1 MPGRLIPNFVRG
13 SGSLHSSV
21 SSTPIHSNA
30 SSTTSVNEIITHATG
45 PKKPFSGHG
54 TPDRARSPERRLSFS
69 MDHLIHPH
77 RDHSKDKDKRKS
89 LARAGRSKE
98 RITRE
103 ELAAPPVKLDV
114 LVESPPLVCYGNPS
128 NSTGALF
135 SGRLRVNVT
144 ELAGEVILNHF
155 DVRLVSKTTTKK
167 PVSSHCPNC
176 QTRTDEL
183 TRWNFLTEALHLKS
197 GQHDFPF
204 SYLFPGHLPATCN
217 GALGQVEYYLLA
229 QAQSIVGEEFTL
241 KMPLNLRRALLPGND
256 KSSIRI
262 FPPTNLTGRIVLPS
276 VVHPI
281 GNFPVEMTLSGVV
294 DKGDETQTRW
304 RLRKMM
310 WRIEEHQ
317 KIVSTACQKHSHKI
331 GGEGKGVL
339 HQETRIIGHN
349 EEKSGWKTDFDTAGG
364 EISMQF
370 DASINPTNNPVCDM
384 EAPGGLEVKHNLV
397 IELIVAEEFCPNR
410 NTRLITP
417 TGAARVLRMQF
428 NLNVTERSGLGI
440 SWDEEMPPV
449 YEDVPASPPGYTKPD
464 DTRSVM
470 EDYTGSPLPLP
481 EYEDLERME
490 SLRLDSDST
499 HSSNQSIP
507 SIRGRRGF
515 TADDLMTEQ
524 TPPPSEPA
532 SRAVSRAPSVD
543 SSRE

>member
-21 SSTPIHSNA
+21 SSTPIHSNS
-30 SSTTSVNEIITHATG
+30 SSTTSVNEIHHG
-45 PKKPFSGHG
+45 HGHKKPANS
-54 TPDRARSPERRLSFS
+54 TPDRARSPERRLSFH

-77 RDHSKDKDKRKS
+77 RDHSKEKRRSMGKS
-89 LARAGRSKE
+89 ARSKE
-98 RITRE
+98 RLGKE
-103 ELAAPPVKLDV
+103 ELAPPSAKMEV
-114 LVESPPLVCYGNPS
+114 LVESPPLVCYGTPAT
-128 NSTGALF
+128 STGALF
-135 SGRLRVNVT
+135 SGRLRFAISEVIGNVT
-144 ELAGEVILNHF
+144 LSQF
-155 DVRLVSKTTTKK
+155 DAQLVSKTTTKK
-167 PVSSHCPNC
+167 PVSNHCASC
-176 QTRTDEL
+176 GTRTEEL
-183 TRWNFLTEALHLKS
+183 NKWNFLTEDLPLSA
-197 GQHDFPF
+197 GTHDFPF
-204 SYLFPGHLPATCN
+204 SYLFPGNVPASCN
-217 GALGQVEYYLLA
+217 GSLGQIEYYLLA
-229 QAQSIVGEEFTL
+229 HAKSTTGEEFNVKL
-241 KMPLNLRRALLPGND
+241 PLNVRRALIPGND

-281 GNFPVEMTLSGVV
+281 GQFPVEMTLSGVV
-294 DKGDETQTRW
+294 DKGEETQTRW

-317 KIVSTACQKHSHKI
+317 KIVSTACQKHTHKI

-364 EISMQF
+364 EIGMQF
-370 DASINPTNNPVCDM
+370 EASINPTTNPVCDM

-449 YEDVPASPPGYTKPD
+449 YEDVPASPPGYFKLD
-464 DTRSVM
+464 DNRSVI
-470 EDYTGSPLPLP
+470 EDYHGSPLPLP
-481 EYEDLERME
+481 DYEDLERLD

-499 HSSNQSIP
+499 HSSNQST
-507 SIRGRRGF
+507 RGHVRF
-515 TADDLMTEQ
+515 TLDDLVTNS
-524 TPPPSEPA
+524 PGPSAPA
-532 SRAVSRAPSVD
+532 SRAPSIAPSVD
-543 SSRE
+543 SSRQ

>member
-13 SGSLHSSV
+13 SSSLHSSV
-21 SSTPIHSNA
+21 TSTPIHSNA
-30 SSTTSVNEIITHATG
+30 SSTVSVNEIPGHHGAKKSKSAHA
-45 PKKPFSGHG
+45 

-77 RDHSKDKDKRKS
+77 RDHSKEKRRS
-89 LARAGRSKE
+89 LGRPGRSKE
-98 RITRE
+98 RLSRDEQALPT
-103 ELAAPPVKLDV
+103 AKLEV
-114 LVESPPLVCYGNPS
+114 LVESPPLVCYGPPA

-135 SGRLRVNVT
+135 SGRLRIAIAEMVGDVT
-144 ELAGEVILNHF
+144 LTQF
-155 DVRLVSKTTTKK
+155 DVRLVSKTSTKK
-167 PVSSHCPNC
+167 PVSNHCPNC
-176 QTRTDEL
+176 ATRTDEL
-183 TRWNFLTEALHLKS
+183 TQWNFLTENLPLKA
-197 GQHDFPF
+197 GDHDFPF
-204 SYLFPGHLPATCN
+204 SYLFPGHLPATCS
-217 GALGQVEYYLLA
+217 GALGQVEYFLMA
-229 QAQSIVGEEFTL
+229 HAKSTAGEDFNL

-317 KIVSTACQKHSHKI
+317 KIVSTACQKHAHKI

-364 EISMQF
+364 EIGLQF
-370 DASINPTNNPVCDM
+370 DASINPTTSPVCDT

-428 NLNVTERSGLGI
+428 NLHVTERSGLGI

-449 YEDVPASPPGYTKPD
+449 YENVPASPPGYTKLD
-464 DTRSVM
+464 DSNSVM
-470 EDYTGSPLPLP
+470 EDYHGSPLPLP
-481 EYEDLERME
+481 DYDELERME

-499 HSSNQSIP
+499 HSSNQST
-507 SIRGRRGF
+507 RGHVRF
-515 TADDLMTEQ
+515 TVDDLVTGQ
-524 TPPPSEPA
+524 SPAPSEPA
-532 SRAVSRAPSVD
+532 SRIASLAPSVD
-543 SSRE
+543 SSRQ

>member
-13 SGSLHSSV
+13 SGSLNSSV
-21 SSTPIHSNA
+21 SSTPAHSNA
-30 SSTTSVNEIITHATG
+30 SSTVSVNEIPHVG
-45 PKKPFSGHG
+45 SKKPAHA

-69 MDHLIHPH
+69 MDHLIHQH
-77 RDHSKDKDKRKS
+77 RDHSKEKRRS
-89 LARAGRSKE
+89 LGRAGRSKD
-98 RITRE
+98 R
-103 ELAAPPVKLDV
+103 LSKDDMAQPSAKLEV
-114 LVESPPLVCYGNPS
+114 LVESPPLVCYGPPA

-135 SGRLRVNVT
+135 SGRLRIVLAEQVAEVT
-144 ELAGEVILNHF
+144 LSQF
-155 DVRLVSKTTTKK
+155 DVRLVSKTSTKK
-167 PVSSHCPNC
+167 PVSTHCPSC
-176 QTRTDEL
+176 ATRTDEL
-183 TRWNFLTEALHLKS
+183 TRWNFLTENLHLKT
-197 GQHDFPF
+197 GEHDFPF

-217 GALGQVEYYLLA
+217 GALGQVEYFLLA
-229 QAQSIVGEEFTL
+229 HAKSTTGEEFSL
-241 KMPLNLRRALLPGND
+241 KMPLSLRRALIPGND

-281 GNFPVEMTLSGVV
+281 GKFPVDMTLSGVV

-317 KIVSTACQKHSHKI
+317 KIVSTACQKHAHKI
-331 GGEGKGVL
+331 GGESKGVL

-349 EEKSGWKTDFDTAGG
+349 EEKNGWKTDFDTAGG
-364 EISMQF
+364 EIGMQF
-370 DASINPTNNPVCDM
+370 EASINPTTNPVCDT

-428 NLNVTERSGLGI
+428 NLHVTERSGLGI

-449 YEDVPASPPGYTKPD
+449 YEDVPASPPGYTKLD
-464 DTRSVM
+464 DTNTAI
-470 EDYTGSPLPLP
+470 EDYSGSPLPLP
-481 EYEDLERME
+481 EYDELERMD

-499 HSSNQSIP
+499 HSSNQST
-507 SIRGRRGF
+507 RGRMGF
-515 TADDLMTEQ
+515 TVDDLITDQ
-524 TPPPSEPA
+524 SPAPSAPA

-543 SSRE
+543 SSRQ